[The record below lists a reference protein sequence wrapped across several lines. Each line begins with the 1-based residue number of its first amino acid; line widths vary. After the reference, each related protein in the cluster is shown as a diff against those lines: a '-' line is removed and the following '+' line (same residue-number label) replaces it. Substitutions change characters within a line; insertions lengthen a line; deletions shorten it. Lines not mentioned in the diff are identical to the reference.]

1 MKEIK
6 AYVRCAKAE
15 EVVHALEDAGA
26 PGLTVIKVLG
36 LGAASV
42 PEEERW
48 SLEYAEKTCTVVK
61 IELVCSDGE
70 AERYVDVIKEKA
82 RTGHSGDGMI
92 FLSDVAGAVRIRSGQ
107 EGEGALRP

>member
-6 AYVRCAKAE
+6 AYVRCTKAE

-36 LGAASV
+36 FGGASV
-42 PEEERW
+42 PEEARW

-61 IELVCSDGE
+61 IELVCSDE
-70 AERYVDVIKEKA
+70 DTERYVDVIKDKA

-92 FLSDVAGAVRIRSGQ
+92 FVSDIVGAIKIRSG
-107 EGEGALRP
+107 EEDEEALRP